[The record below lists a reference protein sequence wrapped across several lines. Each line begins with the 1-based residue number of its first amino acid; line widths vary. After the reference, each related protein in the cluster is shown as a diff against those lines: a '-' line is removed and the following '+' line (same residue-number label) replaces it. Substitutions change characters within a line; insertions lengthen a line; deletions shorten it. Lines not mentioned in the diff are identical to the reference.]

1 MEVFPG
7 FLLLLLFTAHNT
19 FCKSLEDEEVDN
31 MLLNEGQFIP
41 GIWNMS
47 KGEEAEVMSQSPGP
61 LSSPGKA
68 RVKTKE
74 SKVKLTWTKALEIE
88 VTFANGT
95 EEKIH
100 LKAVSNMEG
109 GEIPCL
115 YTGSLDHDSDDSEV
129 TVDGCKGDP
138 QVLVEIASR
147 KEVGGLLVLVIEN
160 EETYQLQ
167 PEKTHWNRNDTHK
180 MQSKGTQNLNFEASL
195 PATRRSRLPR
205 EVTLKTWLVSD
216 ESLLSKFD
224 HDKGRVRNHLLRL
237 AQMAKPILRLLD
249 VKVNLEVRGVEH
261 YRSSIDTSE
270 NSLKRIRNNFRGMN
284 IKGPVSFFTAQA
296 ERIGGWVTYGIAY
309 PGTACKTR
317 SGSQI
322 NINWVQREDWG
333 TVLTFAH
340 ELGHNIGMR
349 HDHDHGSHCDG
360 KGIMSYGDHP
370 KTWSTC
376 SNKDFASWYQNVG
389 RRCL

>member
-1 MEVFPG
+1 M
-7 FLLLLLFTAHNT
+7 
-19 FCKSLEDEEVDN
+19 
-31 MLLNEGQFIP
+31 
-41 GIWNMS
+41 
-47 KGEEAEVMSQSPGP
+47 
-61 LSSPGKA
+61 
-68 RVKTKE
+68 
-74 SKVKLTWTKALEIE
+74 
-88 VTFANGT
+88 
-95 EEKIH
+95 
-100 LKAVSNMEG
+100 
-109 GEIPCL
+109 
-115 YTGSLDHDSDDSEV
+115 
-129 TVDGCKGDP
+129 TVDSCKGDP

-167 PEKTHWNRNDTHK
+167 PEETHWNRNDTHK
-180 MQSKGTQNLNFEASL
+180 MQPKGTQNLNFEASL

-296 ERIGGWVTYGIAY
+296 GVTLMFSDYLKLIICLNSERIGGWVTYGIAY

-349 HDHDHGSHCDG
+349 
-360 KGIMSYGDHP
+360 
-370 KTWSTC
+370 
-376 SNKDFASWYQNVG
+376 
-389 RRCL
+389 

>member
-1 MEVFPG
+1 
-7 FLLLLLFTAHNT
+7 
-19 FCKSLEDEEVDN
+19 
-31 MLLNEGQFIP
+31 
-41 GIWNMS
+41 
-47 KGEEAEVMSQSPGP
+47 MSQSPGS

-109 GEIPCL
+109 GKIPCL

-180 MQSKGTQNLNFEASL
+180 MQSEGTQNLNFEASL

-216 ESLLSKFD
+216 KSLLSKFD

-296 ERIGGWVTYGIAY
+296 GVTLMFSDYLKLIICLNSERIGGWVTYGIAY

-376 SNKDFASWYQNVG
+376 SNKDFATWYQNVG

>member
-1 MEVFPG
+1 MMEVFPG
-7 FLLLLLFTAHNT
+7 FLLLLLFAAQNT
-19 FCKSLEDEEVDN
+19 FCKQASHEEVGD
-31 MLLNEGQFIP
+31 MLVKFPKQ
-41 GIWNMS
+41 GIYVQRNKS
-47 KGEEAEVMSQSPGP
+47 KGEEAGVMSQSQGS

-74 SKVKLTWTKALEIE
+74 TEVKLTWTKAFEIE

-95 EEKIH
+95 EEMIH
-100 LKAVSNMEG
+100 LKGVSDMEG

-160 EETYQLQ
+160 EKTYQLQ
-167 PEKTHWNRNDTHK
+167 PEKTHWNRNDTLE
-180 MQSKGTQNLNFEASL
+180 TQNINFEAFLPASRKGSL
-195 PATRRSRLPR
+195 PK
-205 EVTLKTWLVSD
+205 EVTLKTMLVAD
-216 ESLLSKFD
+216 KSLLSKFD
-224 HDKGRVRNHLLRL
+224 YDKGRVRKHLLKL
-237 AQMAKPILRLLD
+237 AELAKPILMLLD
-249 VKVNLEVRGVEH
+249 VKVNLEVRGVRF
-261 YRSSIDTSE
+261 YRWSIDTSDKSIE
-270 NSLKRIRNNFRGMN
+270 RISNKFRGSYK
-284 IKGPVSFFTAQA
+284 KGPVSFFTAQA
-296 ERIGGWVTYGIAY
+296 ERDGRFVTTGIAGI
-309 PGTACKTR
+309 GTACDTR

-322 NINWVQREDWG
+322 NINWVQRKDFE
-333 TVLTFAH
+333 TVLTFVH

-349 HDHDHGSHCDG
+349 HDFAHGAHCDG

-376 SNKDFASWYQNVG
+376 SNKDFATWYQNVG
-389 RRCL
+389 NQCL

>member
-1 MEVFPG
+1 MGENHKSLWTMEVFQG
-7 FLLLLLFTAHNT
+7 FLLLLIFTAQKAFSSENV
-19 FCKSLEDEEVDN
+19 EADD
-31 MLLNEGQFIP
+31 LLVSEFQFHPRMQNISD
-41 GIWNMS
+41 G
-47 KGEEAEVMSQSPGP
+47 GEEAEVMRRQSPGP
-61 LSSPGKA
+61 LPSPGKA
-68 RVKTKE
+68 RVKTKKSE
-74 SKVKLTWTKALEIE
+74 VKLIWRNALEME

-100 LKAVSNMEG
+100 LRSVPDLEG
-109 GEIPCL
+109 GEVPCL

-160 EETYQLQ
+160 EETYRLQ

-180 MQSKGTQNLNFEASL
+180 IQPKETQNLNFEASL

-284 IKGPVSFFTAQA
+284 IKGPVVSKLV
-296 ERIGGWVTYGIAY
+296 WPLV
-309 PGTACKTR
+309 
-317 SGSQI
+317 
-322 NINWVQREDWG
+322 
-333 TVLTFAH
+333 
-340 ELGHNIGMR
+340 
-349 HDHDHGSHCDG
+349 
-360 KGIMSYGDHP
+360 
-370 KTWSTC
+370 
-376 SNKDFASWYQNVG
+376 
-389 RRCL
+389 